1 MFDLRSMSPLAPMSD
16 LLMSIGVVFGA
27 VFFANLLVVQGL
39 ASMDRDAA
47 RQFLLWN
54 GFALLGTVAVLA
66 LHPLAFFLAVFGY
79 LLIFAISGGVL
90 GWRRLRSVRV
100 MGRVVGSSLL
110 LGVAV
115 AVSVILVHMPR

>member
-1 MFDLRSMSPLAPMSD
+1 MFDLRSMSALAPMGD

-27 VFFANLLVVQGL
+27 VFIANLLVVQAL

-47 RQFLLWN
+47 RQLLLWS

-66 LHPLAFFLAVFGY
+66 LHPSAFFFAVLGY
-79 LLIFAISGGVL
+79 LLIFAISGAVL
-90 GWRRLRSVRV
+90 GWWRLRSMRV
-100 MGRVVGSSLL
+100 MGRVVGASLP

-115 AVSVILVHMPR
+115 AVSATLVHMPR